1 MEKDAIFW
9 SAMFIVLG
17 VANALGFFFS
27 AIFLGRAGEALTKK
41 LRLDAFT
48 NLMRQDIGFFDDT
61 RHNTGKLCT
70 RFATDAPIVRYV
82 FTRLPSVISSV
93 VTLIGAIVIG
103 FIFGWQLA
111 LILLAIIPLII
122 ASGYFEMQ
130 LRFGKAMRDTELLE
144 EAGKIAGEAVENI
157 RTVQGL
163 NKQFIFNEKYAK
175 HLNEPFK
182 ANMRQAHIY
191 GAVFAFSQSV
201 IFFMY
206 ALAFYL
212 GSIFVNQHLM
222 TPLAVFRVF
231 FAIAFCGQAVG
242 QVSSFIPDVVKS
254 RLAASLIFHLI
265 EYPTLIDSL
274 SDWGIRAVIIFK
286 LKTIKFVKV
295 LEFKRK
301 H

>member
-1 MEKDAIFW
+1 
-9 SAMFIVLG
+9 
-17 VANALGFFFS
+17 
-27 AIFLGRAGEALTKK
+27 
-41 LRLDAFT
+41 
-48 NLMRQDIGFFDDT
+48 
-61 RHNTGKLCT
+61 
-70 RFATDAPIVRYV
+70 
-82 FTRLPSVISSV
+82 
-93 VTLIGAIVIG
+93 
-103 FIFGWQLA
+103 
-111 LILLAIIPLII
+111 
-122 ASGYFEMQ
+122 
-130 LRFGKAMRDTELLE
+130 MRDTELLE

-163 NKQFIFNEKYAK
+163 NKQFIFNEKYAH
-175 HLNEPFK
+175 HLSAPYK
-182 ANMRQAHIY
+182 ANLKQAHIY

-274 SDWGIRAVIIFK
+274 SDWGIRA
-286 LKTIKFVKV
+286 
-295 LEFKRK
+295 
-301 H
+301 